1 MSGPVEKG
9 PAEPALDPHLGATAT
24 APPRWWLRAL
34 IAVSLVLAL
43 LGLRSVLEAILI
55 EYAQRILL
63 LAGINVILAVSL
75 NLINGT
81 TGQFSIGHAGFMAIG
96 AYAAA
101 FLGVQLAPLF
111 ASWFGTGALAD
122 AVTFNLALLFGALL
136 AGISGLLVGLP
147 SLRLK
152 GDYLAIVTL
161 GFGEIIRIVFNNAQ
175 FLGAAT
181 GYFGDSPAGLP
192 TYTNLFWVYFWVA
205 IVLGFTWNLTFS
217 QTGRSL
223 AAIREDEIAAEAMA
237 TPTTRMKVLAFSV
250 SAAGAGIAGGLFAHM
265 QAGIRPEDFKFD
277 KSIDMIVMIIVG
289 GLGSVSGAAL
299 GGVFVAVSLEL
310 MRDLHEYRLVLYAL
324 LLIVIMLVRPEG
336 LLGTRELPTL
346 IAARFRRLRRLAPT
360 GDANAG
366 EH

>member
-1 MSGPVEKG
+1 MTSTPTIGALP
-9 PAEPALDPHLGATAT
+9 PAS
-24 APPRWWLRAL
+24 PPRWPLRLGVGLGL
-34 IAVSLVLAL
+34 IAAL
-43 LGLRSVLEAILI
+43 LGLSLLLEGALI
-55 EYAQRILL
+55 EYVQRIIL

-96 AYAAA
+96 AYVSA
-101 FLGVQLAPLF
+101 FVGVHLAPLV
-111 ASWFGTGALAD
+111 AAALGTGQLAD
-122 AVTFNLALLFGALL
+122 AVTFNVALVVGALG
-136 AGISGLLVGLP
+136 AGLSGLCVGLP

-161 GFGEIIRIVFNNAQ
+161 GFGEIIRISFNNAT

-181 GYFGDSPAGLP
+181 GYFGNSPAGLP
-192 TYTNLFWVYFWVA
+192 AYTSLFWVYLWVM
-205 IVLGFTWNLTFS
+205 IVIIATWNVTFS

-223 AAIREDEIAAEAMA
+223 LAIREDEIAAEAMA
-237 TPTTRMKVLAFSV
+237 TPTTRLKILAFSL

-265 QAGIRPEDFKFD
+265 QAGIRPEDFRFD

-289 GLGSVSGAAL
+289 GLGSVSGAAI

-324 LLIVIMLVRPEG
+324 LLVVIMLVRPEG
-336 LLGTRELPTL
+336 LLGTRELPHL
-346 IAARFRRLRRLAPT
+346 VMDFSRRRRQREAA
-360 GDANAG
+360 
-366 EH
+366 H